1 MKRRAIVEIA
11 QAGETLTVDYDGDR
25 PRGLEE
31 AVRERLWSQCK
42 LLAFDPIKD
51 EEFYEG
57 WSRFT
62 VNVSGPI
69 CTGGDA
75 GSHGAGCWNELDA
88 EEADRGDL
96 CFECRGEV
104 PS

>member
-11 QAGETLTVDYDGDR
+11 QAGETFTVDYEG
-25 PRGLEE
+25 PGGLEE
-31 AVRERLWSQCK
+31 AVREQLWSQGK
-42 LLAFDPIKD
+42 LLGFDPIKD

-75 GSHGAGCWNELDA
+75 GSVDAGCWNELDA